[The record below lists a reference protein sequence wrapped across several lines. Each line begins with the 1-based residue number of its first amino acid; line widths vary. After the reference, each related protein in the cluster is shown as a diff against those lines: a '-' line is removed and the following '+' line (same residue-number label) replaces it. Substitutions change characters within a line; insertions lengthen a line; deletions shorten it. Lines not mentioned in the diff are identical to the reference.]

1 VLRQSLSWQ
10 ASPNWKRGV
19 IMRDGSKLFRY
30 IFLALLVLPI
40 AIGYA
45 STRPDISTLTAVK
58 AMPGIKWSVATQ
70 ISDGTALASV
80 LNASGGVAGS
90 FSYTAAPLGG
100 TAVPVTANTLLA
112 DGDYTITAIFTPLDK
127 AHYGA
132 VTATVPLTVNPAA
145 EDDLASR

>member
-1 VLRQSLSWQ
+1 
-10 ASPNWKRGV
+10 
-19 IMRDGSKLFRY
+19 
-30 IFLALLVLPI
+30 
-40 AIGYA
+40 
-45 STRPDISTLTAVK
+45 
-58 AMPGIKWSVATQ
+58 
-70 ISDGTALASV
+70 
-80 LNASGGVAGS
+80 
-90 FSYTAAPLGG
+90 LGG